1 MDFIRFVTRRIL
13 FGLVVLWL
21 VTLGTFYMFF
31 VAPPDVARSLAGK
44 GATEQQIVGI
54 RHRLGLDQ
62 PLAVQ
67 YWHYLDNLLH
77 GNLGTSFYSGT
88 PVSTMI
94 KGDLPPTLSL
104 IAGGMVLWLI
114 AGLGFGVLSA
124 TRARSLVDRMT
135 TTGVLVGY
143 SMPTFVLG
151 GLLLY
156 FVFYQ
161 LSKVGILWFQ
171 PGYVAFTQSPSAWLG
186 RMILPW
192 ITLATV
198 QVAVYSRLTRGSLL
212 DALGEDY
219 VRTARA
225 KGLSERRVVYRHG
238 LRAAL
243 VPVVTQLGVD
253 IGTLIGGV
261 VVTETVFNLGGVGAG
276 VVRAVVQGDLF
287 FILGVVILTAAA
299 VVVANLVVDIAY
311 SFLDPRVRLS

>member
-1 MDFIRFVTRRIL
+1 
-13 FGLVVLWL
+13 
-21 VTLGTFYMFF
+21 
-31 VAPPDVARSLAGK
+31 
-44 GATEQQIVGI
+44 
-54 RHRLGLDQ
+54 
-62 PLAVQ
+62 
-67 YWHYLDNLLH
+67 
-77 GNLGTSFYSGT
+77 
-88 PVSTMI
+88 
-94 KGDLPPTLSL
+94 
-104 IAGGMVLWLI
+104 
-114 AGLGFGVLSA
+114 
-124 TRARSLVDRMT
+124 
-135 TTGVLVGY
+135 
-143 SMPTFVLG
+143 
-151 GLLLY
+151 
-156 FVFYQ
+156 VFYQ

-171 PGYVAFTQSPSAWLG
+171 PGYVPFTQSPSAWLG

-261 VVTETVFNLGGVGAG
+261 VVTETVFGLQGVGEG

-299 VVVANLVVDIAY
+299 VVVANLVVDVAY